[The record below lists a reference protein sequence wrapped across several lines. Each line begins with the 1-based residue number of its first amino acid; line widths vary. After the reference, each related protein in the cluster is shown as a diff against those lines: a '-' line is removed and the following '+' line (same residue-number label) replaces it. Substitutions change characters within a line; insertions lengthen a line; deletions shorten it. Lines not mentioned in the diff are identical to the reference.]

1 MVCIGGKASSGVTI
15 GGATGGSTVCGTV
28 TGDSVLW
35 ASRPGGMLAAANLKF
50 AGVPVTFQDINGYSA
65 FVLFLGVSSLAFG
78 SSDVSLFKRDSLG
91 KTYRKIV
98 SFNTLPRDTAMSN
111 IALSP
116 FVKLFYS
123 ERKAFAPITKTRLY
137 NLDTL
142 KPYFYIVKL
151 GFTGA
156 YIISLTL
163 LKKHRLC
170 VLVRTASPRRF

>member
-35 ASRPGGMLAAANLKF
+35 ASRPGGMLADANLKF

-91 KTYRKIV
+91 KTCGEIV
-98 SFNTLPRDTAMSN
+98 NKRNRYASKGYSYVKHCF
-111 IALSP
+111 LSLC
-116 FVKLFYS
+116 K
-123 ERKAFAPITKTRLY
+123 KGKH
-137 NLDTL
+137 
-142 KPYFYIVKL
+142 
-151 GFTGA
+151 
-156 YIISLTL
+156 L
-163 LKKHRLC
+163 LL
-170 VLVRTASPRRF
+170 